1 MGREAGFQKDARHRM
16 DDIRKA
22 QMIGRTSAAG
32 TVQRPLS
39 PHLQVYRWPPTMLA
53 SILNRA
59 TGVALSMGS
68 LLLVWW
74 VVALASGPEPFDNVE
89 SFIRSPL
96 GLLMMLGWTVSLFY
110 HLFSGIRHLVWD
122 QAKLLAK
129 PSLNPGTYVVFGL
142 CIAATALVWLAAYL
156 NMEG

>member
-1 MGREAGFQKDARHRM
+1 M

-32 TVQRPLS
+32 AVQRPLS

-59 TGVALSMGS
+59 TGIALSLGS

-74 VVALASGPEPFDNVE
+74 LVALASGPEAFADVGG
-89 SFIRSPL
+89 FIRSPL
-96 GLLMMLGWTVSLFY
+96 GLIMMLGWTVSLFY

-122 QAKLLAK
+122 QARLFAK
-129 PSLNPGTYVVFGL
+129 PSLNPVTYLVFGL
-142 CIAATALVWLAAYL
+142 SLVATALVWLAAYL
-156 NMEG
+156 GMEG